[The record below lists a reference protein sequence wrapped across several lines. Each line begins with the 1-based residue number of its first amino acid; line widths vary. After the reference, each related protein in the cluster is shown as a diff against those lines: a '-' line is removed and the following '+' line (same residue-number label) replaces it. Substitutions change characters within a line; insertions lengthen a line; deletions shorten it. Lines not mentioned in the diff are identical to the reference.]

1 MNECF
6 GIAATPVVAP
16 GCAPDCDFTMIV
28 HTSAPKMGERCSSH
42 SVHKV
47 ILYQSIYQ
55 SNGVPSGAN
64 NNHPYPSPNAR
75 LPCTEPGG
83 FFKSDPFEMADR
95 THLHRAAQR
104 GDIGAVRALVQAV
117 DVNLRGGWRVE
128 SPLHAASRAGRSDV
142 IACLVGAG
150 AHTEVRDRNNDTP
163 LLLAAWLGHSEAIAK
178 LLNSGAR
185 VDADGI
191 PRSALHCACM
201 QGHAGCVSELLR
213 GGADETVEDED
224 GNTPAQV
231 IGTMSES
238 LERPEDV
245 ALIHEMLRR
254 APADR
259 AWRRRGWLVLL
270 RNRDCIAAGLLA
282 ASTKTNAVTT
292 RSAARRGAGVSDAS
306 GRSRFLAGSVP
317 QAPLEGQQ
325 RSTDRARQPKKRFV
339 GTRGNRTGR
348 QVVAGGGGRLCGDRK
363 TPPEQSLA
371 ALGSV
376 CVVSPQAKGKS
387 PGKKGGRGATKG
399 RRRRGARVVVDSE
412 DDVRSRQALVDLV
425 SRLIGLGEDGA
436 FRCVLSFL

>member
-1 MNECF
+1 MPTAPTRVSHDTQNPFFRILNQAVCF
-6 GIAATPVVAP
+6 
-16 GCAPDCDFTMIV
+16 
-28 HTSAPKMGERCSSH
+28 TSDS
-42 SVHKV
+42 
-47 ILYQSIYQ
+47 L
-55 SNGVPSGAN
+55 
-64 NNHPYPSPNAR
+64 
-75 LPCTEPGG
+75 
-83 FFKSDPFEMADR
+83 EMADR

-178 LLNSGAR
+178 LLASGAR

-201 QGHAGCVSELLR
+201 QGHAGCVAELLR

-238 LERPEDV
+238 LERADDV
-245 ALIHEMLRR
+245 ALIHGMLRR

-282 ASTKTNAVTT
+282 AAASTTPTTNTVMT
-292 RSAARRGAGVSDAS
+292 RSASRRGAGISDDVDS
-306 GRSRFLAGSVP
+306 GRSVAGLPP
-317 QAPLEGQQ
+317 QGPLEGVLERSTGHSWQQ
-325 RSTDRARQPKKRFV
+325 RKKRSV
-339 GTRGNRTGR
+339 GTRGNHGGQRA
-348 QVVAGGGGRLCGDRK
+348 VAGGGRLCVDRK
-363 TPPEQSLA
+363 APPKKSSA
-371 ALGSV
+371 ARGSNSNSSNSSSSSSMA
-376 CVVSPQAKGKS
+376 SPKAKGTS
-387 PGKKGGRGATKG
+387 PSKKGGRGAAKG
-399 RRRRGARVVVDSE
+399 RRGRGGRCVVDSE
-412 DDVRSRQALVDLV
+412 QDIEKRQALVDLV

>member
-1 MNECF
+1 
-6 GIAATPVVAP
+6 
-16 GCAPDCDFTMIV
+16 
-28 HTSAPKMGERCSSH
+28 
-42 SVHKV
+42 
-47 ILYQSIYQ
+47 
-55 SNGVPSGAN
+55 
-64 NNHPYPSPNAR
+64 
-75 LPCTEPGG
+75 
-83 FFKSDPFEMADR
+83 MADR

-163 LLLAAWLGHSEAIAK
+163 LLLAAWLGHSEAISK
-178 LLNSGAR
+178 LLASGAR

-224 GNTPAQV
+224 GNIPAQV

-238 LERPEDV
+238 LERAEDV
-245 ALIHEMLRR
+245 ALIHGMLRR

-270 RNRDCIAAGLLA
+270 RNRDCVAAGLLA
-282 ASTKTNAVTT
+282 ASTTTNAVTT
-292 RSAARRGAGVSDAS
+292 RSAARRGAGISDVDS
-306 GRSRFLAGSVP
+306 GSRVFAGSMP
-317 QAPLEGQQ
+317 QGALEGQE
-325 RSTDRARQPKKRFV
+325 RSTAPHWQPKKRFV
-339 GTRGNRTGR
+339 GTRGNRGGQQ
-348 QVVAGGGGRLCGDRK
+348 QVVAGGGRLCGDRN
-363 TPPEQSLA
+363 TPPKTSSA
-371 ALGSV
+371 ARGGSA
-376 CVVSPQAKGKS
+376 SPQTKGKS
-387 PGKKGGRGATKG
+387 SSKKGGRGATKG
-399 RRRRGARVVVDSE
+399 RRGRGGRRVVDSE
-412 DDVRSRQALVDLV
+412 KDIEDRRALVDLV
-425 SRLIGLGEDGA
+425 SRLISLGEDGA